1 MSPSRLVALFGL
13 WCCLFCAGPF
23 AIGAV
28 ADDRVSTIVTV
39 SRSGPVFEVEAV
51 SRVSANLATAWAVL
65 TGYSGYK
72 DFVPGMTLSRR
83 VSDHPLLIQQ
93 SGEFGLLFFR
103 KRINVLLEVNESP
116 PSRLYF
122 RSLEGNLRRLE
133 TYIDIHSEGDQV
145 VILYRSLIEPDF
157 WVPPLIG
164 TPIVR
169 GAIRRKLDAVAGEID
184 RRAHPAATE

>member
-1 MSPSRLVALFGL
+1 MSLGRLVALFGL
-13 WCCLFCAGPF
+13 WCCLFGAGPC
-23 AIGAV
+23 AVGAV
-28 ADDRVSTIVTV
+28 GVQPGTTVTV
-39 SRSGPVFEVEAV
+39 SRSGPVFKVEAV
-51 SRVSANLATAWAVL
+51 SRVRANLDTVWAVL

-83 VSDHPLLIQQ
+83 VSDHPLLIEQ

-103 KRINVLLEVNESP
+103 KQVNVLLDVIESP

-133 TYIDIHSEGDQV
+133 TYIDIQPEGDQV
-145 VILYRSLIEPDF
+145 VIIYRSLIEPDF

-169 GAIRRKLDAVAGEID
+169 AAIRRKLEAVASEID